1 MSFGENLQF
10 LRKMSNKMTQEELAE
25 KMGVSRQTISKW
37 ELNLVYPEMSKMIE
51 LCDLFS
57 CSIDQLV
64 REDMNICDEAFSEIS
79 MKEVKEFNY
88 VCYAIISR
96 DPENDAITHVTQLAN
111 ELKITNPDII
121 GWDFPFISQEQINV
135 FHMHG
140 YTAALIL
147 DEETLQNHTEMEVI
161 NQKTQKYITLTIK
174 QPFRAPFQ
182 LIPNAFKVLQTHMLV
197 NGLKQKQDKNVIN
210 NFEKTYELD
219 GVEYMDIFIA
229 VEQLNP
235 KMNV

>member
-1 MSFGENLQF
+1 MGFGENLQF

-37 ELNLVYPEMSKMIE
+37 ELNLVYPEMSKLIE
-51 LCDLFS
+51 LCNLFA

-79 MKEVKEFNY
+79 MTEVKEFDY
-88 VCYAIISR
+88 VCYTIISR
-96 DPENDAITHVTQLAN
+96 EPEDDAIKHVTQWAK
-111 ELKITNPDII
+111 EWKIANPDII
-121 GWDFPFISQEQINV
+121 GWDFPFLSQEQINV

-147 DEETLQNHTEMEVI
+147 NEEVLQNQTEVEVI
-161 NQKTQKYITLTIK
+161 NQKAQKYITLTIK

-182 LIPNAFKVLQTHMLV
+182 LIPNAFKVLQTHMLI
-197 NGLKQKQDKNVIN
+197 NGLKQKFEKNVIN
-210 NFEKTYELD
+210 NFEKTYERD
-219 GVEYMDIFIA
+219 GMEYMDIYFA
-229 VEQLNP
+229 VE
-235 KMNV
+235 